1 LKGFVLNNLV
11 KRVLVG
17 VIGIP
22 IFITLVLCGSYY
34 FFALILMLS
43 NLCLWE
49 YFNIATA
56 KQTYPLK
63 VLSYIMNTFM
73 LSILFFTNSPEL
85 KLLFVPLS
93 IIGILSSSILHTGLN
108 LWNKNSNNT
117 LNIAV
122 GQSSFNYI
130 SLFFGSL
137 LLISN
142 FGNFSFDILQLNN
155 SQLAIVPADKWSN
168 VVLAFFVAIWSS
180 DTFAYFVGSAIG
192 KHRLFERIS
201 PKKSWEGAI
210 AGFFGSMLGFYLI
223 THFTIPSFPLPLS
236 ICLGAIIGIIGTI
249 GDLAESQLKRDAGIK
264 DSSNIIP
271 GHGGILD
278 RFDSILF
285 TAPVV
290 LIVLIIYSLI

>member
-1 LKGFVLNNLV
+1 MKGLALSNLV

-17 VIGIP
+17 LIGIP
-22 IFITLVLCGSYY
+22 VFITLVLSGGY
-34 FFALILMLS
+34 FFLGLILILS

-49 YFNIATA
+49 YFNIASA

-63 VLSYIMNTFM
+63 VLSYIMNTSF
-73 LSILFFTNSPEL
+73 LLIVYFTNSTIAKDYFL
-85 KLLFVPLS
+85 PLS
-93 IIGILSSSILHTGLN
+93 IIAILANSILHTGLN

-122 GQSSFNYI
+122 GQSAFNYI
-130 SLFFGSL
+130 SLFFASL

-142 FGNFSFDILQLNN
+142 FGTFNQLLFDNN
-155 SQLAIVPADKWSN
+155 YSPLSAIPISDWSYI
-168 VVLAFFVAIWSS
+168 VLAFFVAIWSS

-210 AGFFGSMLGFYLI
+210 AGFFGSILGFYLVL
-223 THFTIPSFPLPLS
+223 HFAVPIFPLSLS
-236 ICLGAIIGIIGTI
+236 IALGAIIGVIGTV

-290 LIVLIIYSLI
+290 LIILIIYSFI

>member
-1 LKGFVLNNLV
+1 MGL
-11 KRVLVG
+11 
-17 VIGIP
+17 IGIP
-22 IFITLVLCGSYY
+22 VFITMVLSGGYW
-34 FFALILMLS
+34 FFALILILS

-49 YFNIATA
+49 YFAIAKA

-63 VLSYIMNTFM
+63 AISYLMNTAFIAM
-73 LSILFFTNSPEL
+73 VFWTTQSDANELFIPLLLTGILTNS
-85 KLLFVPLS
+85 V
-93 IIGILSSSILHTGLN
+93 LHTGLN
-108 LWNKNSNNT
+108 LWNKQPNVT
-117 LNIAV
+117 LNIAM
-122 GQSSFNYI
+122 GQSGFNYI
-130 SLFFGSL
+130 TLFFSAL

-142 FGNFSFDILQLNN
+142 FGDFSSTVLQISN
-155 SQLAIVPADKWSN
+155 SPFVNIANTDWSF

-192 KHRLFERIS
+192 KHRLFERVS

-210 AGFFGSMLGFYLI
+210 AGFFGAIIGFALVTNFSVPNFPMELSLI
-223 THFTIPSFPLPLS
+223 M
-236 ICLGAIIGIIGTI
+236 GAIIGVVGTI

-271 GHGGILD
+271 GHGGVLD

-290 LIVLIIYSLI
+290 LIVLIIYSIIC